1 MTVVEVY
8 LHTAERTGGCYSIVN
23 GHPVYYGLVVE
34 LDGLTSC
41 SVSPDRMYR
50 LAHTAEAKQ
59 AAKAKALEYQE
70 TLTKAGT
77 PRKR

>member
-1 MTVVEVY
+1 MNMESK
-8 LHTAERTGGCYSIVN
+8 RGN
-23 GHPVYYGLVVE
+23 
-34 LDGLTSC
+34 GLTSC